1 MPDISRIT
9 LPSGTTY
16 DIKDSQARSAKGW
29 IGITSTELEDGSTT
43 NPITIGSSSVT
54 AAAGDITSY
63 NNIEFIFNGTF
74 WQEFGDLSDLGE
86 LAYVDTA
93 VGKVVAAGTV
103 SKPEVTI
110 TPTKTAIPNVT
121 SVGSMPTFTV
131 ANETL
136 TIGAGAVPTLGTSVE
151 AFTAATAELSSAP
164 VFTGTSVDITV
175 SAPEDGV

>member
-1 MPDISRIT
+1 MPDISKIT

-16 DIKDSQARSAKGW
+16 DIKDAQARSAKGW
-29 IGITSTELEDGSTT
+29 IGITSTPLEDGSTT

-54 AAAGDITSY
+54 AVAGDITSY
-63 NNIEFIFNGTF
+63 EEQEFIFNGTI
-74 WQEFGDLSDLGE
+74 WQAFGDLSDLGE
-86 LAYVDTA
+86 LAFADTA
-93 VGKVVAAGTV
+93 VGNVVAAGTV
-103 SKPEVTI
+103 SKPNVTI

-136 TIGAGAVPTLGTSVE
+136 TISAGSAPTLGESVE
-151 AFTAATAELSSAP
+151 AFTAATAELDNAP
-164 VFTGTSVDITV
+164 TFTGTSVTVTV